1 MEKTELTVKVMLQK
15 QNFQMNVSP
24 CYGRNVL

>member
-15 QNFQMNVSP
+15 NNFEMNVSLF
-24 CYGRNVL
+24 YDRNVL